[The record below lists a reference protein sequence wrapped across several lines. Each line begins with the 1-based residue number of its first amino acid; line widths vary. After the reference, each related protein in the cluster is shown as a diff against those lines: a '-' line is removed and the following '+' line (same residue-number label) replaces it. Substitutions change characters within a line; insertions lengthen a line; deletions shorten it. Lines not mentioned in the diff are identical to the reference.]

1 MSSFV
6 PLAVKRTA
14 APSFT
19 AVREG
24 TIQRCAAAPC
34 SVCSAQEDEQ
44 SVMRQR
50 AFVSGEP
57 PTVPAIVRDVL
68 RSRGQPLD
76 AATRALF
83 EPRFGHDFS
92 GVRIHADETAAR
104 AADAIGATAFTVGS
118 SISFG
123 RGMYQPG
130 TAPGLQLLAHEL
142 THTVQQRGRIASA
155 QPSLRV
161 GAANDAAESTA
172 ERVANAVLAGQS
184 IPRIGATGA
193 IIRRKPK
200 VSPVANDPSLRIVE
214 MDNGTRYRV
223 KRTVEWVKTTT
234 KHSGATTKFGGD
246 IDKDNVWIQVDHC
259 DGTGE
264 VKVKV
269 GANIP
274 AAAQDVL
281 KKAGQAIVGGAD
293 PVTALKGIK
302 LEPFVSVIVA
312 QSKKSSVTVTGKVTT
327 DIDKG
332 KVTGGAAGVTVKV
345 PGADFSLEGKIE
357 QAPPGQKRPNFQVGG
372 VVTIPLGSGPP
383 KVECPSFERTTQE
396 PRVSY
401 QCEKIVPEHEEERT
415 RPVTRSQTQ
424 SFYFKY
430 ARNEF
435 AKKGRTADL
444 DNNAKAAVTAA
455 LKDGY
460 RIVSISGYAS
470 PEGPMPRKTKGF
482 EGNEALSADRAK
494 AAEDW
499 VKTVCPPPTAL
510 SMRPSCFADEYRRG
524 EQHELYGKKKN
535 EQGAEVGPELE
546 GKELET
552 FAVGQFETEEAE
564 KSRRTPDVMD
574 ELAKGKTPE
583 RQKDTVYPLLRRAEI
598 TLSKQ
603 ETETYKET
611 VKESS
616 TPESCPQDV
625 MDAADEDFG
634 REPLVKK

>member
-293 PVTALKGIK
+293 PVTALKGI
-302 LEPFVSVIVA
+302 
-312 QSKKSSVTVTGKVTT
+312 
-327 DIDKG
+327 
-332 KVTGGAAGVTVKV
+332 
-345 PGADFSLEGKIE
+345 
-357 QAPPGQKRPNFQVGG
+357 
-372 VVTIPLGSGPP
+372 
-383 KVECPSFERTTQE
+383 
-396 PRVSY
+396 
-401 QCEKIVPEHEEERT
+401 
-415 RPVTRSQTQ
+415 
-424 SFYFKY
+424 
-430 ARNEF
+430 
-435 AKKGRTADL
+435 
-444 DNNAKAAVTAA
+444 
-455 LKDGY
+455 
-460 RIVSISGYAS
+460 
-470 PEGPMPRKTKGF
+470 
-482 EGNEALSADRAK
+482 
-494 AAEDW
+494 
-499 VKTVCPPPTAL
+499 
-510 SMRPSCFADEYRRG
+510 
-524 EQHELYGKKKN
+524 
-535 EQGAEVGPELE
+535 
-546 GKELET
+546 
-552 FAVGQFETEEAE
+552 
-564 KSRRTPDVMD
+564 
-574 ELAKGKTPE
+574 
-583 RQKDTVYPLLRRAEI
+583 
-598 TLSKQ
+598 
-603 ETETYKET
+603 
-611 VKESS
+611 
-616 TPESCPQDV
+616 
-625 MDAADEDFG
+625 
-634 REPLVKK
+634 